1 MRGFRAALARAS
13 ARSRAELQGARR
25 RHPSDLARRLSHSGA
40 APARPSFGIAFDID
54 GVILRG
60 RSPIGGSPQA
70 IRRLYSEDGTL
81 KIPFLFL
88 TNGGGVPEQKRALE
102 LSEILGVNISPA
114 QVVHGSSPYKELVNR
129 FENDLI
135 IAVGK
140 GEPAAVMVDYGFRK
154 VLSID
159 EYSSYFKD
167 IDPLAPFKKWIVQ
180 QPDNKNLMSE
190 KVHPSY
196 DVFEERVKGV
206 FVVSDPV
213 DWGRDLQVL
222 CDILSTGGL
231 PGSGRGDQPPLYFAS
246 DDLEYQAAF
255 PSERLGMGAFRIA
268 LESIFNQ
275 VNDHQ
280 LKYISYGKP
289 NPFVFKNAA
298 NILEK
303 LAICMH
309 PSSLPTKEVE
319 EHRFSTIY
327 MVGDNPKVDINGAL
341 KAGPPWSPVLT
352 RTGVFRGKDNDPQ
365 YPADLVVDTVED
377 AINCILEKECYVP
390 ASSKKR
396 INDEI
401 MV

>member
-1 MRGFRAALARAS
+1 MRGFRFGLARAA
-13 ARSRAELQGARR
+13 ARSRAELQAAQRR
-25 RHPSDLARRLSHSGA
+25 RPSDLARRLSHSAA

-70 IRRLYSEDGTL
+70 IRLLYSDDGTL

-88 TNGGGVPEQKRALE
+88 TNGGGVPEHNRALE
-102 LSEILGVNISPA
+102 LSELLGVNISPA
-114 QVVHGSSPYKELVNR
+114 QVVHGHSPYRELVNR
-129 FENDLI
+129 FEDDLI
-135 IAVGK
+135 VAVGK
-140 GEPAAVMVDYGFRK
+140 GEPAAVMADYGFRK

-159 EYSSYFKD
+159 EYSSYFRD
-167 IDPLAPFKKWIVQ
+167 IDPLATFKKWKVG
-180 QPDNKNLMSE
+180 PADSKNFMSE

-196 DVFEERVKGV
+196 DVYVERVKGV

-231 PGSGRGDQPPLYFAS
+231 PGNGKGDQPPLYFAS

-275 VNDHQ
+275 INDHP
-280 LKYISYGKP
+280 LKYTSYGKP

-298 NILEK
+298 SILEK
-303 LAICMH
+303 LVMSMY
-309 PSSLPTKEVE
+309 PNSQSTKEVKD
-319 EHRFSTIY
+319 HQFSTIY
-327 MVGDNPKVDINGAL
+327 MIGDNPKVDINGAL
-341 KAGPPWSPVLT
+341 KAGPPWSSILT

-365 YPADLVVDTVED
+365 FPADLVVDTVED
-377 AINCILEKECYVP
+377 AINCILEKECI
-390 ASSKKR
+390 R
-396 INDEI
+396 
-401 MV
+401 

>member
-1 MRGFRAALARAS
+1 MRGFLFALVRAARS
-13 ARSRAELQGARR
+13 RSRAELQTVQRR
-25 RHPSDLARRLSHSGA
+25 RPSDLAQRFSHSAA
-40 APARPSFGIAFDID
+40 APERPSFGIAFDID

-60 RSPIGGSPQA
+60 RSPIGGAPRA

-88 TNGGGVPEQKRALE
+88 TNGGGVPEHRRALE
-102 LSEILGVNISPA
+102 LSQLLGVNISPT
-114 QVVHGSSPYKELVNR
+114 QVVHGHSPYRELVDR

-135 IAVGK
+135 VAVGK
-140 GEPAAVMVDYGFRK
+140 GEPAVVMSEYGFRK

-159 EYSSYFKD
+159 EYASYFKD
-167 IDPLAPFKKWIVQ
+167 IDPLAPFKTWKVEQ
-180 QPDNKNLMSE
+180 ETNNYMSA

-196 DVFEERVKGV
+196 DVYSERVKGV

-231 PGSGRGDQPPLYFAS
+231 PGSGKGDQPPLYFAA

-275 VNDHQ
+275 INDHP
-280 LKYISYGKP
+280 LKYTSYGKP

-298 NILEK
+298 TILEK
-303 LAICMH
+303 LVMSMY
-309 PSSLPTKEVE
+309 PNSQTSKEVKDCQ
-319 EHRFSTIY
+319 FSTIY
-327 MVGDNPKVDINGAL
+327 MVGDNPEVDINGAS
-341 KAGPPWSPVLT
+341 KAGHPWSSVLT
-352 RTGVFRGKDNDPQ
+352 RTGVFRGNDNDPQ
-365 YPADLVVDTVED
+365 FPADTVVDTVED
-377 AINCILEKECYVP
+377 AINYILEKECI
-390 ASSKKR
+390 R
-396 INDEI
+396 
-401 MV
+401 

>member
-1 MRGFRAALARAS
+1 MRGFRAALARAAS
-13 ARSRAELQGARR
+13 RSRAELQTAQR
-25 RHPSDLARRLSHSGA
+25 RHPSDLAHRLSHSGA
-40 APARPSFGIAFDID
+40 SPASLSFGIAFDID

-70 IRRLYSEDGTL
+70 IRRLYSEDGSL

-88 TNGGGVPEQKRALE
+88 TNGGGVPEHKRALE
-102 LSEILGVNISPA
+102 LSELLGVHISPS
-114 QVVHGSSPYKELVNR
+114 QVVHGHSPYRELVNR
-129 FENDLI
+129 FEDDLI

-140 GEPAAVMVDYGFRK
+140 GEPAAVMTDYGFRK

-159 EYSSYFKD
+159 EYSSYFRD

-180 QPDNKNLMSE
+180 KADH

-206 FVVSDPV
+206 FVLSDPV

-303 LAICMH
+303 LAMSIYPC
-309 PSSLPTKEVE
+309 LLQTKELKDQ
-319 EHRFSTIY
+319 HLSTIY
-327 MVGDNPKVDINGAL
+327 MIGDNPKVDINGAL
-341 KAGPPWSPVLT
+341 KAGPPWLSVLT
-352 RTGVFRGKDNDPQ
+352 RTGVFRGKDNDPHF
-365 YPADLVVDTVED
+365 PADLVVDTVED
-377 AINCILEKECYVP
+377 AINCILEKEC
-390 ASSKKR
+390 
-396 INDEI
+396 IQ
-401 MV
+401 

>member
-1 MRGFRAALARAS
+1 MRGFRAALARAA
-13 ARSRAELQGARR
+13 ARSRAELQTARR
-25 RHPSDLARRLSHSGA
+25 RCPSDLAHRLPHSGA

-70 IRRLYSEDGTL
+70 IRRLYSEDGSL

-88 TNGGGVPEQKRALE
+88 TNGGGVPEHKRALE
-102 LSEILGVNISPA
+102 LSELLGVNISPA
-114 QVVHGSSPYKELVNR
+114 QVVLGHSPYRELVNR
-129 FENDLI
+129 FEDDLI

-140 GEPAAVMVDYGFRK
+140 GEPAAVMADYGFRK

-159 EYSSYFKD
+159 EYSSYFRG

-180 QPDNKNLMSE
+180 QADS

-206 FVVSDPV
+206 FVLSDPV

-222 CDILSTGGL
+222 CDILLTGGL

-246 DDLEYQAAF
+246 DDLEYQAKF

-275 VNDHQ
+275 VNVHQ

-298 NILEK
+298 NILGK
-303 LAICMH
+303 LAMSIY
-309 PSSLPTKEVE
+309 PSSLPAMELKE
-319 EHRFSTIY
+319 HQLSTIY
-327 MVGDNPKVDINGAL
+327 MIGDNPKVDINGAS
-341 KAGPPWSPVLT
+341 KAGPPWSSVLT

-365 YPADLVVDTVED
+365 FPADLVVDTVED
-377 AINCILEKECYVP
+377 AINCILEKEC
-390 ASSKKR
+390 
-396 INDEI
+396 IQ
-401 MV
+401 

>member
-1 MRGFRAALARAS
+1 M
-13 ARSRAELQGARR
+13 
-25 RHPSDLARRLSHSGA
+25 
-40 APARPSFGIAFDID
+40 
-54 GVILRG
+54 V
-60 RSPIGGSPQA
+60 
-70 IRRLYSEDGTL
+70 
-81 KIPFLFL
+81 
-88 TNGGGVPEQKRALE
+88 
-102 LSEILGVNISPA
+102 

-159 EYSSYFKD
+159 EYSSYFGD

-180 QPDNKNLMSE
+180 QPDNINLMSE

-275 VNDHQ
+275 VNDHR

-341 KAGPPWSPVLT
+341 KVSL
-352 RTGVFRGKDNDPQ
+352 
-365 YPADLVVDTVED
+365 
-377 AINCILEKECYVP
+377 
-390 ASSKKR
+390 
-396 INDEI
+396 
-401 MV
+401 

>member
-13 ARSRAELQGARR
+13 ARSRAELQAAPR
-25 RHPSDLARRLSHSGA
+25 RHPSDLAHRLSHSGA

-70 IRRLYSEDGTL
+70 IRRLYSEDGSL

-88 TNGGGVPEQKRALE
+88 TNGGGVPEHKRALE
-102 LSEILGVNISPA
+102 LSEILGVNISPT
-114 QVVHGSSPYKELVNR
+114 QVVHGHSPYRELVNR

-140 GEPAAVMVDYGFRK
+140 GEPAAVLAEYGFRK

-159 EYSSYFKD
+159 EYSSYFRE
-167 IDPLAPFKKWIVQ
+167 IDPLAPFKKWIVPQ
-180 QPDNKNLMSE
+180 ADNQNLMSE

-206 FVVSDPV
+206 LIVSDPV

-231 PGSGRGDQPPLYFAS
+231 PGSGRRDQPPLYFAA

-280 LKYISYGKP
+280 LNSP
-289 NPFVFKNAA
+289 PA
-298 NILEK
+298 
-303 LAICMH
+303 
-309 PSSLPTKEVE
+309 KEVE
-319 EHRFSTIY
+319 GHRFSTIY
-327 MVGDNPKVDINGAL
+327 MIGDNPKVDINGAL

-352 RTGVFRGKDNDPQ
+352 RTGVFRGKENDSQ

-377 AINCILEKECYVP
+377 AINCILEKEC
-390 ASSKKR
+390 
-396 INDEI
+396 IL
-401 MV
+401 

>member
-1 MRGFRAALARAS
+1 MRGFRAALARAAS
-13 ARSRAELQGARR
+13 RSRAELQTARR
-25 RHPSDLARRLSHSGA
+25 RHPSDLAHRLSHSGA
-40 APARPSFGIAFDID
+40 SPARQSFGIAFDID

-70 IRRLYSEDGTL
+70 IRRLYSEDGSL

-88 TNGGGVPEQKRALE
+88 TNGGGVPEHKRALE
-102 LSEILGVNISPA
+102 LSELLGVNISPA
-114 QVVHGSSPYKELVNR
+114 QVVHGHSPYRELVNR
-129 FENDLI
+129 FEDDLI

-140 GEPAAVMVDYGFRK
+140 GEPAAVMADYGFRK

-159 EYSSYFKD
+159 EYSSCFRD
-167 IDPLAPFKKWIVQ
+167 IDPLAPFKKCIVQ
-180 QPDNKNLMSE
+180 QADS

-206 FVVSDPV
+206 FVLSDPV

-303 LAICMH
+303 LVMSIYPC
-309 PSSLPTKEVE
+309 SLQTKELKDQ
-319 EHRFSTIY
+319 HLSTIY
-327 MVGDNPKVDINGAL
+327 MIGDNPKVDINGAL
-341 KAGPPWSPVLT
+341 KAGPPWLSVLT

-365 YPADLVVDTVED
+365 FPADLVVDTVED
-377 AINCILEKECYVP
+377 AINCILEKEC
-390 ASSKKR
+390 
-396 INDEI
+396 IQ
-401 MV
+401 

>member
-1 MRGFRAALARAS
+1 MRGFRFALIRAARS
-13 ARSRAELQGARR
+13 RSRAELQTAQRR
-25 RHPSDLARRLSHSGA
+25 RPSDLAQRFAHSAA
-40 APARPSFGIAFDID
+40 APARPSFGIAFDVD

-60 RSPIGGSPQA
+60 RSPIGGAPRA

-88 TNGGGVPEQKRALE
+88 TNGGGVPEHRRALE
-102 LSEILGVNISPA
+102 LSQLLGVNISPT
-114 QVVHGSSPYKELVNR
+114 QVVHGHSPYRELVDR
-129 FENDLI
+129 FEDDLI
-135 IAVGK
+135 VAVGK
-140 GEPAAVMVDYGFRK
+140 GEPAVVMSEYGFRN

-159 EYSSYFKD
+159 EYASYFKD
-167 IDPLAPFKKWIVQ
+167 IDPLAPFKTWKVGQ
-180 QPDNKNLMSE
+180 TDSYMSA

-196 DVFEERVKGV
+196 DVYSERVKGV

-222 CDILSTGGL
+222 FDILSTGGL
-231 PGSGRGDQPPLYFAS
+231 PGSGKGDQPPLYFAA

-275 VNDHQ
+275 INDHP
-280 LKYISYGKP
+280 LKYTSYGKP

-303 LAICMH
+303 LVMSMY
-309 PSSLPTKEVE
+309 PNSQTSKEVKDCQ
-319 EHRFSTIY
+319 FSTIY
-327 MVGDNPKVDINGAL
+327 MVGDNPRVDINGAS
-341 KAGPPWSPVLT
+341 KAGHPWSSVLT

-365 YPADLVVDTVED
+365 FPADTVVDTVED
-377 AINCILEKECYVP
+377 AINYILEKEC
-390 ASSKKR
+390 
-396 INDEI
+396 IC
-401 MV
+401 

>member
-1 MRGFRAALARAS
+1 MRGFRSALVRAARS
-13 ARSRAELQGARR
+13 RSRAELQTAQRQR
-25 RHPSDLARRLSHSGA
+25 PSDLAQRFSHSAA
-40 APARPSFGIAFDID
+40 APEKPSFGIAFDID

-60 RSPIGGSPQA
+60 RSPIGGAPRA

-88 TNGGGVPEQKRALE
+88 TNGGGVPEHRRALE
-102 LSEILGVNISPA
+102 LSQLLGVNISPT
-114 QVVHGSSPYKELVNR
+114 QVVHGHSPYRELVDR

-135 IAVGK
+135 VAVGK
-140 GEPAAVMVDYGFRK
+140 GEPAVVMSEYGFRK

-159 EYSSYFKD
+159 KYASYFKD
-167 IDPLAPFKKWIVQ
+167 IDPLAPFKTWKVGQ
-180 QPDNKNLMSE
+180 KTDSYMSA

-196 DVFEERVKGV
+196 DVYSERVKGV

-231 PGSGRGDQPPLYFAS
+231 PGSGKGDQPPLYFAA

-275 VNDHQ
+275 INDHP
-280 LKYISYGKP
+280 LKYTSYGKP
-289 NPFVFKNAA
+289 NPLVFKNAA
-298 NILEK
+298 SILEK
-303 LAICMH
+303 LVMSMY
-309 PSSLPTKEVE
+309 PNSQTSKEVKDCQ
-319 EHRFSTIY
+319 FSTIY
-327 MVGDNPKVDINGAL
+327 MVGDNPKVDINGAS
-341 KAGPPWSPVLT
+341 KAGHPWSSVLT

-365 YPADLVVDTVED
+365 FPADVVVDTVED
-377 AINCILEKECYVP
+377 AINYILEKECI
-390 ASSKKR
+390 R
-396 INDEI
+396 
-401 MV
+401 

>member
-1 MRGFRAALARAS
+1 MKGFRAALARAS
-13 ARSRAELQGARR
+13 ARSRAELQVARRR
-25 RHPSDLARRLSHSGA
+25 RHPSDPARRLSHSGT

-88 TNGGGVPEQKRALE
+88 TNGGGVPEHKRAQE
-102 LSEILGVNISPA
+102 LSELLGVNISPA

-159 EYSSYFKD
+159 EYSSYFGD

-180 QPDNKNLMSE
+180 QPDNINLMSE

-275 VNDHQ
+275 VNDHR

-377 AINCILEKECYVP
+377 AINCILEKEC
-390 ASSKKR
+390 
-396 INDEI
+396 IQ
-401 MV
+401 

>member
-13 ARSRAELQGARR
+13 ARSRAELQAAPR
-25 RHPSDLARRLSHSGA
+25 RHPSDLAHRLSHSGA

-70 IRRLYSEDGTL
+70 IRRLYSEDGSL

-88 TNGGGVPEQKRALE
+88 TNGGGVPEHKRALE
-102 LSEILGVNISPA
+102 LSEILGVNISPT
-114 QVVHGSSPYKELVNR
+114 QVVHGHSPYRELVNR

-140 GEPAAVMVDYGFRK
+140 GEPAAVLAEYGFRK

-159 EYSSYFKD
+159 EYSSYFRE
-167 IDPLAPFKKWIVQ
+167 IDPLAPFKKWIVPQ
-180 QPDNKNLMSE
+180 ADNQNLMSE

-206 FVVSDPV
+206 LIVSDPV

-231 PGSGRGDQPPLYFAS
+231 PGSGRRDQPPLYFAA

-280 LKYISYGKP
+280 LKYVSYGKP

-309 PSSLPTKEVE
+309 PSSPPAKEVE
-319 EHRFSTIY
+319 GHRFSTIY
-327 MVGDNPKVDINGAL
+327 MIGDNPKVDINGAL

-352 RTGVFRGKDNDPQ
+352 RTGVFRGKENDSQ

-377 AINCILEKECYVP
+377 AINCILEKEC
-390 ASSKKR
+390 
-396 INDEI
+396 IL
-401 MV
+401 

>member
-1 MRGFRAALARAS
+1 MKGFRAALARAS
-13 ARSRAELQGARR
+13 ARSRAELQVARRR
-25 RHPSDLARRLSHSGA
+25 RHPSDPARRLSHSGT

-88 TNGGGVPEQKRALE
+88 TNGGGVPEHKRAQE
-102 LSEILGVNISPA
+102 LSELLGVNISPA

-159 EYSSYFKD
+159 EYSSYFGD

-180 QPDNKNLMSE
+180 QPDNINLMSE

-275 VNDHQ
+275 LDPLGHLFLQGLAYLGERIMIHSILLIWLLILLRMPLTVFWKRNVYSDRVTLVLSIHA
-280 LKYISYGKP
+280 
-289 NPFVFKNAA
+289 PFIVIWHAFCATPLFCLA
-298 NILEK
+298 ILEQL
-303 LAICMH
+303 LAGV
-309 PSSLPTKEVE
+309 PSLI
-319 EHRFSTIY
+319 HSTCLSW
-327 MVGDNPKVDINGAL
+327 DIRKYADAL
-341 KAGPPWSPVLT
+341 
-352 RTGVFRGKDNDPQ
+352 
-365 YPADLVVDTVED
+365 
-377 AINCILEKECYVP
+377 
-390 ASSKKR
+390 
-396 INDEI
+396 
-401 MV
+401 

>member
-1 MRGFRAALARAS
+1 MSGFRAALARAT
-13 ARSRAELQGARR
+13 ARSRAELQAAGRR
-25 RHPSDLARRLSHSGA
+25 RGQPSDLGRRLSHSGA

-88 TNGGGVPEQKRALE
+88 TNGGGVPEHKRALE
-102 LSEILGVNISPA
+102 LSELLGVNISPA
-114 QVVHGSSPYKELVNR
+114 QVVHGHSPYRELVNR

-140 GEPAAVMVDYGFRK
+140 GEPATVMIDYGFRK

-180 QPDNKNLMSE
+180 QADNKNMKSE

-206 FVVSDPV
+206 FVLSDPV

-309 PSSLPTKEVE
+309 PSSLPTKKVE
-319 EHRFSTIY
+319 GHQFSTIY
-327 MVGDNPKVDINGAL
+327 MIGDNPKVDINGAL

-377 AINCILEKECYVP
+377 AINCILEKEC
-390 ASSKKR
+390 
-396 INDEI
+396 IQ
-401 MV
+401 

>member
-1 MRGFRAALARAS
+1 MRGFGFALVRT
-13 ARSRAELQGARR
+13 ARSRAELQTAQRGR
-25 RHPSDLARRLSHSGA
+25 PSDLAQRFSHSA
-40 APARPSFGIAFDID
+40 AGPGRPSFGIAFDID

-60 RSPIGGSPQA
+60 RSPIGGAQRA

-88 TNGGGVPEQKRALE
+88 TNGGGVPEHRRALE
-102 LSEILGVNISPA
+102 LSQLLGVDISPT
-114 QVVHGSSPYKELVNR
+114 QVVLGHSPYRELVNR
-129 FENDLI
+129 FEDDLI
-135 IAVGK
+135 VAVGK
-140 GEPAAVMVDYGFRK
+140 GEPAIVMSEYGFRK

-159 EYSSYFKD
+159 EYASYFKD
-167 IDPLAPFKKWIVQ
+167 IDPLAPFKTWKVGQ
-180 QPDNKNLMSE
+180 TESYLSA

-196 DVFEERVKGV
+196 DVYSERVKGV

-231 PGSGRGDQPPLYFAS
+231 PGTEKGDQPPLYFAA

-275 VNDHQ
+275 ISYHP
-280 LKYISYGKP
+280 LKYTSYGKP

-298 NILEK
+298 KILEK
-303 LAICMH
+303 LVMSMY
-309 PSSLPTKEVE
+309 PDSQTLKEVNE
-319 EHRFSTIY
+319 CQFSAIY
-327 MVGDNPKVDINGAL
+327 MVGDNPKVDINGAS
-341 KAGPPWSPVLT
+341 KAGHPWSSVLT

-365 YPADLVVDTVED
+365 FPADVVCLISE
-377 AINCILEKECYVP
+377 CIVP
-390 ASSKKR
+390 L
-396 INDEI
+396 
-401 MV
+401 

>member
-1 MRGFRAALARAS
+1 MRGFRIALTRAARA
-13 ARSRAELQGARR
+13 RAELQAAQRR
-25 RHPSDLARRLSHSGA
+25 RPSDLAQRFSHSA
-40 APARPSFGIAFDID
+40 PAPARPSFGIAFDID

-60 RSPIGGSPQA
+60 RSPIGGSPRA

-88 TNGGGVPEQKRALE
+88 TNGGGVPEHRRALE
-102 LSEILGVNISPA
+102 LSELLGVNISPA
-114 QVVHGSSPYKELVNR
+114 QVVHGHSPYRELVHS

-135 IAVGK
+135 VAVGK
-140 GEPAAVMVDYGFRK
+140 GEPAVVMSEYGFRK

-159 EYSSYFKD
+159 EYSSYFRD
-167 IDPLAPFKKWIVQ
+167 IDPLAPFKTWKVGQ
-180 QPDNKNLMSE
+180 TDSNMSA
-190 KVHPSY
+190 KVHTSY
-196 DVFEERVKGV
+196 NVYTERVKGV

-231 PGSGRGDQPPLYFAS
+231 PGSEKGDQPPLYFAA

-275 VNDHQ
+275 VNDNP
-280 LKYISYGKP
+280 LKYTSYGKP

-303 LAICMH
+303 LVMSMY
-309 PSSLPTKEVE
+309 PNSQTSKEVKDSQ
-319 EHRFSTIY
+319 FSTIY
-327 MVGDNPKVDINGAL
+327 MIGDNPKVDINGAL
-341 KAGPPWSPVLT
+341 KAGHPWSSVLT

-365 YPADLVVDTVED
+365 FLADLVVDTVED
-377 AINCILEKECYVP
+377 AINYILEKECI
-390 ASSKKR
+390 R
-396 INDEI
+396 
-401 MV
+401 

>member
-1 MRGFRAALARAS
+1 MRGFGSALARAARS
-13 ARSRAELQGARR
+13 RSRAELQAAQRR
-25 RHPSDLARRLSHSGA
+25 
-40 APARPSFGIAFDID
+40 RPSFGIAFDID

-60 RSPIGGSPQA
+60 RSPIGGSPRA

-88 TNGGGVPEQKRALE
+88 TNGGGVPEHRRALE
-102 LSEILGVNISPA
+102 LSELLGVNISPA
-114 QVVHGSSPYKELVNR
+114 QGRAWPFSLQRAGESHLNENPFSGHCS
-129 FENDLI
+129 FEDDLI
-135 IAVGK
+135 VAVGK
-140 GEPAAVMVDYGFRK
+140 GEPAVVMSEYGFRK

-159 EYSSYFKD
+159 EYSSYFRD
-167 IDPLAPFKKWIVQ
+167 IDPLAPFKTWKVGQ
-180 QPDNKNLMSE
+180 TDNNMSA

-196 DVFEERVKGV
+196 DVYSERVKGV

-231 PGSGRGDQPPLYFAS
+231 PGSEKGDQPPLYFAA

-275 VNDHQ
+275 INDHP
-280 LKYISYGKP
+280 LKYTSYGKP
-289 NPFVFKNAA
+289 NPLVFKNAA

-303 LAICMH
+303 LVMSMYPNSQA
-309 PSSLPTKEVE
+309 SKEVNDCQ
-319 EHRFSTIY
+319 FSTIY

-341 KAGPPWSPVLT
+341 KAGHPWSSVLT

-365 YPADLVVDTVED
+365 FPADLVVDTVED
-377 AINCILEKECYVP
+377 AVNYILEKEC
-390 ASSKKR
+390 
-396 INDEI
+396 IQ
-401 MV
+401 

>member
-1 MRGFRAALARAS
+1 MKGFRAALARAS
-13 ARSRAELQGARR
+13 ARSRAELQVARRR
-25 RHPSDLARRLSHSGA
+25 RHPSDPARRLSHSGT

-70 IRRLYSEDGTL
+70 IRRLYSEDG
-81 KIPFLFL
+81 
-88 TNGGGVPEQKRALE
+88 GGVPEHKRAQE
-102 LSEILGVNISPA
+102 LSEFLGVNISPA

-159 EYSSYFKD
+159 EYSSYFGD

-180 QPDNKNLMSE
+180 QPDNINLMSE

-246 DDLEYQAAF
+246 DDLEYQA
-255 PSERLGMGAFRIA
+255 
-268 LESIFNQ
+268 
-275 VNDHQ
+275 
-280 LKYISYGKP
+280 
-289 NPFVFKNAA
+289 
-298 NILEK
+298 
-303 LAICMH
+303 
-309 PSSLPTKEVE
+309 
-319 EHRFSTIY
+319 
-327 MVGDNPKVDINGAL
+327 
-341 KAGPPWSPVLT
+341 GPPWSPVLT

-377 AINCILEKECYVP
+377 AINCILEKEC
-390 ASSKKR
+390 
-396 INDEI
+396 IQ
-401 MV
+401 